1 MSNADRQQRR
11 RLEKAAAERGL
22 DPKDVQ
28 KLDDQ
33 DLERLENAQDV
44 DNELAQR
51 LQPSLGNQAVRDMM
65 SNQRAQEA
73 AQAAELEILEEEE
86 EEYAEELIEEVDQ
99 EGASLDSPRLGGG
112 GGSGTGDPNAGG
124 APGQMPWEQ
133 DMLFG
138 DDDEDDDPQ
147 PRRRRTRPSARGTAN
162 QVVGPYANE
171 DESQL
176 LDQKEFEHIDDRLSA
191 MAARAKTDRSGDAR
205 YMAVEMALSDPR
217 RLARQGL
224 DPESLID
231 RTGAQDPIGR
241 PTAMG
246 RFLGTHAEGLLARSV
261 ARLLGRA
268 MSSLAPEAG
277 GHAGAVARLSGLAVS
292 TEALEG
298 GGARTDR
305 AVQIALLHDAW
316 PEAIGV
322 ARQLGIESLR
332 APLVFDGILA
342 LRKLPPPPPDP
353 GHRPRPWHLDL
364 AALTTA
370 VPPGPVPV
378 VPRLDL
384 APAPPAAELTEALAE
399 ELAAV
404 DAILAR
410 FTGGADPADLPI
422 DPVISR
428 DQLIPVLKA
437 VDQLLSA
444 LGRTQV
450 EAAAAAGAAYRIHHA
465 PLRPVLEEL
474 DRHLR
479 SLARQTV
486 NVARKL
492 QRFEGAP
499 LLAVRGQP
507 EAQAARLTTCVT
519 RFLELRTSCL
529 EQLAGAM
536 DA

>member
-1 MSNADRQQRR
+1 MGNADRQQRR

-33 DLERLENAQDV
+33 DLERIESAQDV

-65 SNQRAQEA
+65 ANQRAQEA
-73 AQAAELEILEEEE
+73 EQAAELEIIEEEE
-86 EEYAEELIEEVDQ
+86 EEYAEELVEEVDH
-99 EGASLDSPRLGGG
+99 EGLGLDSPNLGGG
-112 GGSGTGDPNAGG
+112 GGGSADNPGANGG
-124 APGQMPWEQ
+124 PGQMPWEQ

-138 DDDEDDDPQ
+138 DDGEDDDPQ
-147 PRRRRTRPSARGTAN
+147 PRNRRTRPGARRTGN

-176 LDQKEFEHIDDRLSA
+176 IDQTEFEHIDDRLSA

-205 YMAVEMALSDPR
+205 YLAVEAALGDPR

-224 DPESLID
+224 DPETLID
-231 RTGAQDPIGR
+231 RTGPLDPIGR

-246 RFLGTHAEGLLARSV
+246 RFLGGNAEGLLARSV
-261 ARLLGRA
+261 SRLLGRA

-292 TEALEG
+292 AEALEG
-298 GGARTDR
+298 GGERTDR
-305 AVQIALLHDAW
+305 AVQIAMLHDAW

-378 VPRLDL
+378 VPHLDL
-384 APAPPAAELTEALAE
+384 APAPPEAELSDALAE

-404 DAILAR
+404 DAVLAR
-410 FTGGADPADLPI
+410 FTGGADPADLPT

-428 DQLIPVLKA
+428 AQLMPALKA
-437 VDQLLSA
+437 VDQLLST

-450 EAAAAAGAAYRIHHA
+450 EVAAAAGAAYRVHHA

-486 NVARKL
+486 TVARKL
-492 QRFEGAP
+492 QKFEGAP

-507 EAQAARLTTCVT
+507 EALVTRLSACVT
-519 RFLELRTSCL
+519 RFLELRTTSL